1 MSADSCDESFLSVGS
16 EVREVAAEE
25 VDKHGDEMDSNVKM
39 EVTSAQNNLNTTVKE
54 EKKNSVF
61 DISSSSD
68 EGQPGQPALNSE
80 GGLKVKERR
89 GEKLGFANQQSTGE
103 KLGRGKLK
111 MKPFPLSGIQVF
123 KQVMYGKVS
132 NYLLSS
138 GND

>member
-16 EVREVAAEE
+16 EVREVAAEG
-25 VDKHGDEMDSNVKM
+25 VDKHGDEMDCNVKM

-89 GEKLGFANQQSTGE
+89 VEKLVFANQSTGE
-103 KLGRGKLK
+103 KRGRGKLK

-132 NYLLSS
+132 NYLQSS